1 MAPSSMTRRSSAHDQ
16 HRPRRRHPRRRRPRR
31 LRRPRVGPLRR
42 HLAQSHHRHHPR
54 RPQMDRTRGIP
65 MTTNKDEQQLRTI
78 VDNNLL
84 RTIRKRRYEANKPQE
99 WVRSQLRTLGVH
111 LGKSAYAKLERGERG
126 ISFDEA
132 IALSMIFDIS
142 LDSLRPTPSEVD
154 SLSNDSEDPSVVH
167 PIAVAEVI
175 TAAIRDERIERGWS
189 MSELAKAA
197 RDGYSLPL
205 HTTTIQRIE
214 NGERDLRMA
223 EAFALAQILK
233 IDLEK
238 YIGPRNAKEE

>member
-1 MAPSSMTRRSSAHDQ
+1 
-16 HRPRRRHPRRRRPRR
+16 
-31 LRRPRVGPLRR
+31 
-42 HLAQSHHRHHPR
+42 
-54 RPQMDRTRGIP
+54 